1 MVADPG
7 PLAVR
12 RPLTV
17 TLLVRPLSADKT
29 VVMTDRVNATD
40 DEAVRLWVESYQGEV
55 LGELYFAH
63 VAKRFTDPA
72 QRAKIDLLT
81 CLERSTKELLEPVIK
96 RLGVDAEPDQ
106 ATVDA
111 VRNVTDV
118 EYLPM
123 LESFVGAAAQ
133 YLPRYARLRLL
144 VEPSD
149 ASIVDQLIAHEL
161 AFELFARREL
171 AGENETSTEPI
182 HALSHVTC

>member
-1 MVADPG
+1 
-7 PLAVR
+7 
-12 RPLTV
+12 
-17 TLLVRPLSADKT
+17 
-29 VVMTDRVNATD
+29 MTDVSAPS

-63 VAKRFTDPA
+63 MAERITDPA
-72 QRAKIDLLT
+72 LRAKIDLLT
-81 CLERSTKELLEPVIK
+81 CLERCTKELLEPVIR
-96 RLGVDAEPDQ
+96 RLGVSAEPDQ

-111 VRNVTDV
+111 VGNVSDV

-123 LESFVGAAAQ
+123 LETFVAAAAQ
-133 YLPRYARLRLL
+133 YLGRYTRLRSL

-149 ASIVDQLIAHEL
+149 AAVVDQLIAHEL

-171 AGENETSTEPI
+171 AGEKDTSTEPI

>member
-1 MVADPG
+1 MLGNSEAG
-7 PLAVR
+7 G
-12 RPLTV
+12 
-17 TLLVRPLSADKT
+17 S
-29 VVMTDRVNATD
+29 VVMTDRVSVAD

-72 QRAKIDLLT
+72 LRAKIDLLT

-111 VRNVTDV
+111 VGKITDV

-123 LESFVGAAAQ
+123 LESSVGAAAQ
-133 YLPRYARLRLL
+133 YLPRYTRLRSL
-144 VEPSD
+144 VDPSD

-171 AGENETSTEPI
+171 AGENDTSTEPI
-182 HALSHVTC
+182 HALSHVSC